1 MSNPTTRLKLVIL
14 FFGLLFAAQPLFS
27 LAQEG
32 NAPQPADAA
41 AAGATDPAGDP
52 PGEVP
57 LESAAV
63 SQASVWELAVQ
74 GGLFMIP
81 IALASIVVFAFC
93 IERNIGLRRRKIIP
107 MPLITGLNTLTTS
120 SGIDPKEAYRLCMEN
135 PSPLATALRAAI
147 LKIGRPQPEVEKAA
161 EDAVSRE
168 AAAMARNL
176 RPVNVVASIGP
187 LLGVMG
193 TVQGMIMAFMVMS
206 TTSSTGNQKAQE
218 LAKGIYTALVTTFS
232 GLLVAVLAI
241 VLANMLEGKIEKLL
255 KRMEDI
261 FMEVIPLF
269 ERFEG
274 RLRVNR
280 TVSED
285 STESL
290 VMFRSGRRDTVA
302 RTGQADT
309 SAATPRSE
317 SKPQSVSGPTPTIE
331 VSEDQPVPPF
341 ATASNTDPVQN
352 DDPSSTDGPRGW
364 WDVMWENGNKHKDGD
379 INSDALEIGLD
390 S

>member
-1 MSNPTTRLKLVIL
+1 MSNPTTRLKLIIL
-14 FFGLLFAAQPLFS
+14 FCGLLFTMQPLWS
-27 LAQEG
+27 LAQDG
-32 NAPQPADAA
+32 NAPQPAGAAASPASPVEETPLETAA
-41 AAGATDPAGDP
+41 AA
-52 PGEVP
+52 
-57 LESAAV
+57 
-63 SQASVWELAVQ
+63 QASVWELAVQ

-81 IALASIVVFAFC
+81 IALASIVVIAFS
-93 IERNIGLRRRKIIP
+93 IERSIGLRRGRIIP
-107 MPLITGLNTLTTS
+107 VPLITGLNSLTTS
-120 SGIDPKEAYRLCMEN
+120 SGIDPKEAYRLCMDN

-168 AAAMARNL
+168 ATVMARNL

-255 KRMEDI
+255 QRMEDI
-261 FMEVIPLF
+261 FMEVVPLF

-290 VMFRSGRRDTVA
+290 VMFRSSRKDASERVGRAESSETK
-302 RTGQADT
+302 
-309 SAATPRSE
+309 PRPGV
-317 SKPQSVSGPTPTIE
+317 KT
-331 VSEDQPVPPF
+331 QPVPNPTDENPEDRRVAPF
-341 ATASNTDPVQN
+341 ASASSDETERTN
-352 DDPSSTDGPRGW
+352 DDPASAENPRGL
-364 WDVMWENGNKHKDGD
+364 WDVMWEKGGKDRD
-379 INSDALEIGLD
+379 ATSDPVEISQD

>member
-14 FFGLLFAAQPLFS
+14 FCGLLFAAQPLFT
-27 LAQEG
+27 LAQES
-32 NAPQPADAA
+32 NAPQPASPVPPSDALPDE
-41 AAGATDPAGDP
+41 T
-52 PGEVP
+52 P
-57 LESAAV
+57 LESATAG
-63 SQASVWELAVQ
+63 QASIWELAVQ

-81 IALASIVVFAFC
+81 IALASIIVLAFC
-93 IERNIGLRRRKIIP
+93 IERYIGLRRTKIIP
-107 MPLITGLNTLTTS
+107 VQLITGLNTLVTS
-120 SGIDPKEAYRLCMEN
+120 AGIDPKEAHRLCIEN

-161 EDAVSRE
+161 EDAVGRE
-168 AAAMARNL
+168 ATAMARNL

-218 LAKGIYTALVTTFS
+218 LARGIYTALVTTFS
-232 GLLVAVLAI
+232 GLFVAVLAI

-261 FMEVIPLF
+261 FMEVVPLF

-280 TVSED
+280 TVGED
-285 STESL
+285 SVESL
-290 VMFRSGRRDTVA
+290 VLSRSSRKDA
-302 RTGQADT
+302 AERTGRLET
-309 SAATPRSE
+309 STTKPRPAA
-317 SKPQSVSGPTPTIE
+317 KPQQVSDRQTTT
-331 VSEDQPVPPF
+331 EDSKAPPASPF
-341 ATASNTDPVQN
+341 ATATPTAINSDQV
-352 DDPSSTDGPRGW
+352 DAPSGVDGPRGL
-364 WDVMWENGNKHKDGD
+364 WDVMWENSPSQHKDGD
-379 INSDALEIGLD
+379 VASGPLEINQD